1 MRGAYIQIQNP
12 ETKSTKYILE
22 QWKVCVEAANATSQR
37 RDSMNNLFASLN
49 LAILAAI
56 SFTWNMKSLVLLV
69 AGTVLC
75 IVWIIFI
82 KNYKLLNQEKFN
94 VINSLECSLERQSLN
109 DEWEA
114 LKKCEKYK
122 DATWLERIMP
132 IAFVLIYITVMV
144 IIICSFGGK

>member
-1 MRGAYIQIQNP
+1 MQIQNP
-12 ETKSTKYILE
+12 ETNNTKYILE

-49 LAILAAI
+49 LAIFAAI
-56 SFTWNMKSLVLLV
+56 SFAWNMKSLVLLV

-82 KNYKLLNQEKFN
+82 NNYKLLNQEKFN
-94 VINSLECSLERQSLN
+94 VINSLECSLGRQPLN

-114 LKKCEKYK
+114 LKKCKKYK

-144 IIICSFGGK
+144 IIICSIGGK

>member
-1 MRGAYIQIQNP
+1 MQIQNP

-82 KNYKLLNQEKFN
+82 NNYKLLNKEKFK
-94 VINSLECSLERQSLN
+94 VINSLECSLERQPLN